1 MLNKQL
7 VFSALSLIVLSAGL
21 VSGQGTT
28 GEISGT
34 VKDPQGAAV
43 PGATVMVTNLDTPF
57 KRQVTTNDDGYYRFV
72 GLPVGR
78 YEMRSEHQG
87 FKTAVATLKLTVA
100 EELVANFDMEV
111 GAITE
116 QVTVNATGGTE
127 AETTN
132 STMSGLV
139 DEKKIRDLPL
149 NGRSAADVATLEPG
163 VTTARTQASGEA
175 QRGFGTQMTISGA
188 RPRQNDYRLDGISLN
203 DYANGPPG
211 SALGH

>member
-43 PGATVMVTNLDTPF
+43 PGATVMVTNLETPF

-87 FKTAVATLKLTVA
+87 FKIGVINLKLTVA
-100 EELVANFDMEV
+100 EQLVANFDMEV
-111 GAITE
+111 GTFTE
-116 QVTVNATGGTE
+116 QVIVNVTSGGE
-127 AETTN
+127 VETSN
-132 STMSGLV
+132 CTMSGLV
-139 DEKKIRDLPL
+139 AENKIRDL
-149 NGRSAADVATLEPG
+149 R
-163 VTTARTQASGEA
+163 
-175 QRGFGTQMTISGA
+175 
-188 RPRQNDYRLDGISLN
+188 
-203 DYANGPPG
+203 
-211 SALGH
+211 

>member
-43 PGATVMVTNLDTPF
+43 PGATVMVTNLETPF

-78 YEMRSEHQG
+78 YEKIGRAHVLNSSHQ
-87 FKTAVATLKLTVA
+87 
-100 EELVANFDMEV
+100 
-111 GAITE
+111 II
-116 QVTVNATGGTE
+116 
-127 AETTN
+127 
-132 STMSGLV
+132 SY
-139 DEKKIRDLPL
+139 
-149 NGRSAADVATLEPG
+149 DV
-163 VTTARTQASGEA
+163 
-175 QRGFGTQMTISGA
+175 F
-188 RPRQNDYRLDGISLN
+188 
-203 DYANGPPG
+203 
-211 SALGH
+211 